1 MESLVVEEK
10 TRDLLEKKYEEADYQ
25 DCFTVEVNYNTAN
38 KKLQVFVDSDSG
50 MTFQK
55 CQRLSRYLESFID
68 EENWLGEK
76 YTLEVSSPGV
86 DRPLMLP
93 RQFKKNIGRRLE
105 VEVKEEQK
113 TQKGELIKTTEQGIV
128 LAFQRTRKQGKKKIK
143 EDVELEIPYDQI
155 EKAIVKIS
163 FKK

>member
-1 MESLVVEEK
+1 MIAEK
-10 TRDLLEKKYEEADYQ
+10 TRDLLEQKYTEPDYQ
-25 DCFTVEVNYNTAN
+25 DCFTVEVNYNPAS

-50 MTFQK
+50 MNFQK

-86 DRPLMLP
+86 DRPLVLP

-105 VEVKEEQK
+105 VAVREEQK
-113 TQKGELIKTTEQGIV
+113 KYKGELVEASESGIV
-128 LAFQRTRKQGKKKIK
+128 LAFEQTQKQGKKKIK
-143 EDVELEIPYDQI
+143 TDVRLDIPYEQI
-155 EKAIVKIS
+155 EKAVVKIS
-163 FKK
+163 FKQ

>member
-1 MESLVVEEK
+1 
-10 TRDLLEKKYEEADYQ
+10 
-25 DCFTVEVNYNTAN
+25 
-38 KKLQVFVDSDSG
+38 
-50 MTFQK
+50 
-55 CQRLSRYLESFID
+55 
-68 EENWLGEK
+68 
-76 YTLEVSSPGV
+76 
-86 DRPLMLP
+86 
-93 RQFKKNIGRRLE
+93 
-105 VEVKEEQK
+105 VKEEQK